1 MVRFGSEARPAP
13 LAPTCSPEPPVS
25 RRSRRRLRECSAPS
39 LAAPTAANAAE
50 IFPSRRTASTHANTM
65 AVSTTSTTA
74 ATAPAVPTPAL
85 GPPHAPSRLG
95 VPAGSSPPPFTLTSS
110 RVTSSPPR
118 VSPPLNL
125 NGTST
130 CHLRSSLSPHPPS
143 PPRVSSRGGPCI
155 TREVRSDEFRE
166 HTRPVRFMEETF
178 ACPIPLTCPTR
189 SRGCGIDSRRGLIP
203 LPAPKGRA
211 LLRCRGQLFFDK
223 SFITS
228 CRPSQRPSTLK
239 ENFRT

>member
-1 MVRFGSEARPAP
+1 
-13 LAPTCSPEPPVS
+13 
-25 RRSRRRLRECSAPS
+25 
-39 LAAPTAANAAE
+39 
-50 IFPSRRTASTHANTM
+50 M

-143 PPRVSSRGGPCI
+143 PPRVSSRGGPCN
-155 TREVRSDEFRE
+155 TREVRSDEFRQ

-189 SRGCGIDSRRGLIP
+189 CSRGCGIDSRRGLIP
-203 LPAPKGRA
+203 LPAAAFLPRLARVAPNSSIKLYRRYGISYSKTVA
-211 LLRCRGQLFFDK
+211 AQASAHQL
-223 SFITS
+223 
-228 CRPSQRPSTLK
+228 
-239 ENFRT
+239 